1 MFWHFGDIM
10 TTLSRKRIKMQ
21 VQKELKYSK
30 FAWMKTVKDHTDAIP
45 EDLLSCFRVLKK
57 CKNKFNCLVNEIL
70 YIKQLT
76 PSLPHHII
84 PTNWRPYWIINKIRV
99 WRKNNNY
106 ISCKYR
112 TGHDQFRMVVV
123 VVDCCHWL
131 CPTHHFPNPSM
142 LSSLDECSSGELSPS
157 YSSSPLFLSKSE
169 SGSANISFRTSSG
182 EYTRPRG
189 WDAIL
194 FSQRKL

>member
-1 MFWHFGDIM
+1 MVLDSYVGLMQTFFLLLLIIIPVIITVTIIILIGWFNNLIIIITIVINMQKATWQCSDILA
-10 TTLSRKRIKMQ
+10 TSWRHYQGREIKMQ

-84 PTNWRPYWIINKIRV
+84 PTNWWPYWIINKIQV
-99 WRKNNNY
+99 WWKNNNY
-106 ISCKYR
+106 ISCKYHVQVMINS
-112 TGHDQFRMVVV
+112 T
-123 VVDCCHWL
+123 WL
-131 CPTHHFPNPSM
+131 
-142 LSSLDECSSGELSPS
+142 LL
-157 YSSSPLFLSKSE
+157 
-169 SGSANISFRTSSG
+169 
-182 EYTRPRG
+182 
-189 WDAIL
+189 
-194 FSQRKL
+194 